1 MGSSYTAR
9 IDDQPIN
16 SRNSIDSENVRA
28 GSLLDKDREAGRQ
41 EKSVADGQADVP
53 ARGMAIDQPET
64 IDAAGSDRETGEYV
78 LTIVDSWDW
87 ADEPSHLAAI
97 QAKLNAYFGFVES
110 GQIAELEPAWQQ
122 VGTRI
127 DVLFRVTPTDRALAL
142 LQTAEFVAR
151 PFGLKIS
158 HRMHA

>member
-1 MGSSYTAR
+1 
-9 IDDQPIN
+9 
-16 SRNSIDSENVRA
+16 
-28 GSLLDKDREAGRQ
+28 
-41 EKSVADGQADVP
+41 
-53 ARGMAIDQPET
+53 MAMCQHGVWLDQPET

-110 GQIAELEPAWQQ
+110 GQIAELEPTWQQ

-151 PFGLKIS
+151 PLGLKIS
-158 HRMHA
+158 HRIHA